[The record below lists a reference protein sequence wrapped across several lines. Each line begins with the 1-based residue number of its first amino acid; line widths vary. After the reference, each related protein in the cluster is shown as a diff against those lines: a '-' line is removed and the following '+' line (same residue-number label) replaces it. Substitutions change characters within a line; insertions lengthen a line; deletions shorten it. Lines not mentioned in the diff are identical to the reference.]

1 MDSSFEKQELYQSNE
16 IYTKK
21 DIDPAHSIM
30 LANEQENIVF
40 LGYTN
45 PMDNWDDFKT
55 V

>member
-1 MDSSFEKQELYQSNE
+1 MPIE
-16 IYTKK
+16 IDIKE
-21 DIDPAHSIM
+21 DIDHEHSVVW
-30 LANEQENIVF
+30 ANEQGNIAF